1 MADLKITLKLKHAKK
16 TCEESFTALK
26 ASDED
31 SAEISA
37 LSLDWVAKGR
47 YVLSL
52 VVEYIYNFFIE
63 GDSSYKDLDAK
74 SEVMLLLESSRK
86 LCMEVSSSTPQQVS
100 SSTPWLYLLNQLV
113 RRYGLDCVRTLGEY
127 EELAWILPP
136 EAIQQVN
143 NEWWMNGFPWNVL
156 KLNHNRKIVCICRK
170 CETGKEKSGC

>member
-74 SEVMLLLESSRK
+74 SEVMLLLESARK
-86 LCMEVSSSTPQQVS
+86 LCMEVS

-143 NEWWMNGFPWNVL
+143 NE
-156 KLNHNRKIVCICRK
+156 
-170 CETGKEKSGC
+170 